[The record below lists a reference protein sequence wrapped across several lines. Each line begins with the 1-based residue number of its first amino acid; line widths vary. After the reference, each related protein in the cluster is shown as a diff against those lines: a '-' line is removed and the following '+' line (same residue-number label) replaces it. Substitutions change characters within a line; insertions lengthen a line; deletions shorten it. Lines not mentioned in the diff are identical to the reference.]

1 MSIHIEKD
9 RDYSDVEIKTKS
21 HPSDRFSI
29 HRDYDDFDVASVAS
43 HKSREHDAR
52 GLEERS
58 GLNHR
63 PKLSLETAGV
73 DLLISDGRDRNKE
86 HETDTKSEGGRSTSS
101 PPRISVDLTDDDIGI
116 HSKYPSSPF
125 RHSAPS
131 PRHSSHDDH
140 YGHKEEAHDDH
151 YGHRRE
157 GSHDDHARDD
167 RYYNHES
174 YADQRSNS
182 RPDHDYDARSDV
194 SHRGLSQEEIDR
206 QKREIL
212 ILFERL
218 EKKKVFIPKKFTMDS
233 PLEDMK
239 YEYEKLK
246 SMHDAEAAIKFYRN
260 ILMAFVSGA
269 EFVNDNYNPYKL
281 RLEGWSE
288 GVIENIDNYDDVFEE
303 LHLKYATRV
312 KIPPELKLL
321 GMVVGSGFMTH
332 LTNSI
337 FKSSSLPNF
346 GDVMKDNPDLMRE
359 FQKAAVHTTANKTPG
374 MGGIFGMMN
383 QMGAGIPTSI
393 PTRDMPAPQR
403 TEPVQRREMR
413 GPSNVDDILNTFK
426 SQPEM
431 TPAAA
436 ERPISRKLDD
446 DIKSVNLSEIND
458 FDRISD
464 ISSLAESDLKRGDIA
479 SRPGLGIRPTHR
491 EAFINK
497 LKTKRKGRKGGEGGL
512 IIDI

>member
-9 RDYSDVEIKTKS
+9 RDYSDVEIKTRS

-29 HRDYDDFDVASVAS
+29 NRDYDDFDVASVTS
-43 HKSREHDAR
+43 HRSNGHD
-52 GLEERS
+52 GKGIDDKTGSHRS
-58 GLNHR
+58 
-63 PKLSLETAGV
+63 KLSLETAGV
-73 DLLISDGRDRNKE
+73 DLLISDGRDRNKD
-86 HETDTKSEGGRSTSS
+86 HDGDNKSEGGRSNGS
-101 PPRISVDLTDDDIGI
+101 PPQISVDLTDDDVAI
-116 HSKYPSSPF
+116 HSKYPSPGSP
-125 RHSAPS
+125 RHQDSPS
-131 PRHSSHDDH
+131 PRPSHHEDD
-140 YGHKEEAHDDH
+140 Y
-151 YGHRRE
+151 YSHRRE
-157 GSHDDHARDD
+157 ESHGGHED
-167 RYYNHES
+167 RYYNHDP
-174 YADQRSNS
+174 YAEQRSHS
-182 RPDHDYDARSDV
+182 RSYQDYDARSDV

-218 EKKKVFIPKKFTMDS
+218 EKRKVFIPKKFTMDS
-233 PLEDMK
+233 SLEEMK

-303 LHLKYATRV
+303 LHLKYATKV

-359 FQKAAVHTTANKTPG
+359 FQKAAVNTTANKTPG

-383 QMGAGIPTSI
+383 QMGAGIPTPM
-393 PTRDMPAPQR
+393 PTRDIPVPQR
-403 TEPVQRREMR
+403 PEPVQRREMR

-426 SQPEM
+426 SQPEVM
-431 TPAAA
+431 SNSV
-436 ERPISRKLDD
+436 ERPTTRKVDD

-479 SRPGLGIRPTHR
+479 ARPGLGIRPTHR
-491 EAFINK
+491 AAFIDK
-497 LKTKRKGRKGGEGGL
+497 LKTKRKGRKGNEGGL

>member
-29 HRDYDDFDVASVAS
+29 NRDYDDFDVASVTS
-43 HKSREHDAR
+43 HRSKGHDGNGSDER
-52 GLEERS
+52 GS
-58 GLNHR
+58 SHR

-73 DLLISDGRDRNKE
+73 DLLISDGRDRSKDHDSDNR
-86 HETDTKSEGGRSTSS
+86 SEGGRSHSS
-101 PPRISVDLTDDDIGI
+101 PPQISVDLTDDDVAIR
-116 HSKYPSSPF
+116 SKYPSPSSP
-125 RHSAPS
+125 HHPDVSS
-131 PRHSSHDDH
+131 PRHHQQDDH
-140 YGHKEEAHDDH
+140 YSRRHDESHGGHDEHYFSQDH
-151 YGHRRE
+151 FSEPR
-157 GSHDDHARDD
+157 SHSR
-167 RYYNHES
+167 S
-174 YADQRSNS
+174 YHQ
-182 RPDHDYDARSDV
+182 DYDTKSEI
-194 SHRGLSQEEIDR
+194 SHKGISQEEIDR

-218 EKKKVFIPKKFTMDS
+218 EKRKVFIPRKFTMDS
-233 PLEDMK
+233 SLDEMK
-239 YEYEKLK
+239 FEYEKLK
-246 SMHDAEAAIKFYRN
+246 SLHDAEAAIKFYRN

-303 LHLKYATRV
+303 LHLKYATKV

-359 FQKAAVHTTANKTPG
+359 FQKAAVNTTANKTPG

-383 QMGAGIPTSI
+383 QMGAGIPTPM
-393 PTRDMPAPQR
+393 PTRDIPVPQR
-403 TEPVQRREMR
+403 AEPVQRREMR

-431 TPAAA
+431 MPTSA
-436 ERPISRKLDD
+436 ERPTSRKVDD

-497 LKTKRKGRKGGEGGL
+497 LKTKRKGRKGNEGGL